1 VKTEPPSGTDHKL
14 FCILFFSH
22 EESMK
27 GAAASE
33 RPPGARGVGGPVT
46 ISLSRDGKLL
56 FAARVVRMFAF
67 GERPAE

>member
-1 VKTEPPSGTDHKL
+1 
-14 FCILFFSH
+14 
-22 EESMK
+22 MK